1 MIAVKAAGV
10 AFHDGL
16 QLAGKHQIKHE
27 MPYVTGTEIA
37 GEVSELGDGVYG
49 PAIGTRVMAL
59 NQGNAWGA
67 FAKAEKSQVWPIPDG
82 LNFNSAAAISMA
94 YTTVHCGLYL
104 EGKVEEGETVL
115 ITGSSGAVG
124 LVAI

>member
-1 MIAVKAAGV
+1 MRTGLLLQRCGATTLPPRVRESVRLLWIFPSQKFAPGEILIAVKAAGV

-59 NQGNAWGA
+59 NQGNVLGA
-67 FAKAEKSQVWPIPDG
+67 FANAKKSKYGPFRMV
-82 LNFNSAAAISMA
+82 
-94 YTTVHCGLYL
+94 
-104 EGKVEEGETVL
+104 
-115 ITGSSGAVG
+115 
-124 LVAI
+124 